1 MTEVHAR
8 FSGSKADRWMN
19 CPGST
24 ALCATVPPLPS
35 SSYAQEGTMAHTLA
49 EYCLRNG
56 YDNAVTATA
65 DMDLA
70 GGAVVSREMCDAVQ
84 VYLDAVYEEMGSA
97 ADTELYVEQQ
107 FAFPGMEDEVF
118 GRNDAIV
125 YTPSRK
131 RLVVFDYKHGV
142 GVSVSADDNA
152 QLKFYAA
159 GAVLANP
166 TWQVAEIIL
175 VIVQPRARDAEEAGA
190 VKPWPMDVLE
200 VIDFSA
206 EIAVAVATAK
216 DPPVGVDRL
225 KPGSWCRWCDAAAIC
240 SARERQALD
249 AMGVAFADV
258 TMVDVTALDEPAN
271 LDVERISQ
279 VLKGIDTLNSWANQ
293 VREFVEAQMVHGNLT
308 IPGWKVVQK
317 IGRAKWIDS
326 DADVAA
332 YLDMM
337 WNIPI
342 DDSTPRKL
350 ATIGTV
356 EKLLKSAGAKKDDID
371 DVKLRFTIKES
382 SGVTIASISDR
393 REAVSPAAQFDGV
406 KVES

>member
-1 MTEVHAR
+1 
-8 FSGSKADRWMN
+8 MN
-19 CPGST
+19 CPGSV
-24 ALCATVPPLPS
+24 ALCATVPALPS
-35 SSYAQEGTMAHTLA
+35 SSYAQEGTTAHA
-49 EYCLRNG
+49 VGEYALRNG
-56 YDNAVTATA
+56 YENAAMA
-65 DMDLA
+65 AGDMPLEGMIVD
-70 GGAVVSREMCDAVQ
+70 REMCDAVQ
-84 VYLDAVYEEMGSA
+84 VYLDAVYAEMGSA
-97 ADTELYVEQQ
+97 PDTELYVEQS
-107 FAFPGMEDEVF
+107 FTFPGMNGEVF

-166 TWQVAEIIL
+166 TWQVAEIVL
-175 VIVQPRARDAEEAGA
+175 VIVQPRARDAEDVGA
-190 VKPWPMDVLE
+190 VKPWEMDVLE

-206 EIAVAVATAK
+206 EIERAVVEANNIGRAFGAAYDT
-216 DPPVGVDRL
+216 GYGL

-240 SARERQALD
+240 PAREQQAID
-249 AMGVAFADV
+249 AMGVAFADI
-258 TMVDVTALDEPAN
+258 TQVDVTALDEPAN

-279 VLKGIDTLNSWANQ
+279 VLKGIDILNSWANQ
-293 VREFVEAQMVHGNLT
+293 VREFAEAQMIAGNLT

-326 DADVAA
+326 DQEVAA
-332 YLDMM
+332 YLDMLFGLAA
-337 WNIPI
+337 
-342 DDSTPRKL
+342 DDVTPRKL
-350 ATIGTV
+350 ATIGAV
-356 EKLLKSAGAKKDDID
+356 EKMMKSAGATKEDIE

-382 SGVTIASISDR
+382 SGVTIAPERDR
-393 REAVSPAAQFDGV
+393 RDAVRPGSQFDGV